1 MPGAVTRRLDDWAD
15 LPEGPVGLAVSGGA
29 DSLALLVVASR
40 RADRERFT
48 IYSVDH
54 GLRPEAAE
62 EVRFVLDTAARFGL
76 PAKGLRWAGA
86 KPATGLQAAARTAR
100 YRLIGDAL
108 AADGATVLVT
118 AHHARDQAE
127 TLLMRLAHGSGL
139 DGLRGM
145 ARWSEIGGIRLFR
158 PFLATSPEALAEIVR
173 EAGLTPVA
181 DPSNEDSSYE
191 RVRWRK
197 LLPLLAREGLTEE
210 RLVTLAARIDHAQRL
225 VEREADLALDE
236 VGPGERGGTAIP
248 LLSFRALN
256 RAVAVTLLSRVIQSV
271 SGRSAPPLSAL
282 EGLVDRLCG
291 EGPVAETL
299 GGTTIRREDHAIVIR
314 AEGPRRRGLK
324 PSPRG

>member
-62 EVRFVLDTAARFGL
+62 EVRFVLDT
-76 PAKGLRWAGA
+76 
-86 KPATGLQAAARTAR
+86 AARTAR